1 MMLCTILILED
12 IQIYNLTLSWRR
24 PLSNR
29 NQSIDLRS
37 KSMDWFL
44 YDNGLRLERVNRY
57 RHSNNILNA
66 FLANVPF
73 FLHSR
78 KTRRPKV
85 RSLGIKRKQWPEMC
99 WITHFVSSIQKTTGF
114 LMFSRGWRKRPVAW
128 NGLIKLSNR
137 DILVASVLSQNL
149 DLNSKDSLNQTVR
162 PTITNQGLRITTKS
176 VD

>member
-44 YDNGLRLERVNRY
+44 YDNGLCLERVNRY

-66 FLANVPF
+66 FLAYVPF

-149 DLNSKDSLNQTVR
+149 DLDSLNQTVR

>member
-1 MMLCTILILED
+1 
-12 IQIYNLTLSWRR
+12 
-24 PLSNR
+24 
-29 NQSIDLRS
+29 
-37 KSMDWFL
+37 MDWFL

-66 FLANVPF
+66 FLAYVPF

-99 WITHFVSSIQKTTGF
+99 WITHFVSSIQKTAGF

-149 DLNSKDSLNQTVR
+149 DLDSKDSLNQTVR
-162 PTITNQGLRITTKS
+162 PSPTRGCVSQQNLWIRYIQMKLQFGILITVLSVSRIQIIWICCLNIWRNIR
-176 VD
+176 

>member
-12 IQIYNLTLSWRR
+12 IQIYNLPLSWRR

-66 FLANVPF
+66 FLAYVPF

-114 LMFSRGWRKRPVAW
+114 LMFSRGWRKRPVTW

-149 DLNSKDSLNQTVR
+149 DLDSLNQTVR